1 MERLKV
7 DRLLVA
13 LAMLKPTPSEVV
25 ELRRKITSVSTTTLI
40 SILRSLY
47 RDATGV
53 GALEVLSD
61 EPYPLVDRSGAEIIY
76 QQIRPLLQRERLPRH
91 VVAERVVRELVRGRP
106 GQKIPRFNSK
116 KGLSHW
122 ISALTE
128 KFSASEIYAAFAA
141 SLDSEARANWSW
153 PLK

>member
-106 GQKIPRFNSK
+106 GQKYQGSIPK
-116 KGLSHW
+116 KG
-122 ISALTE
+122 
-128 KFSASEIYAAFAA
+128 
-141 SLDSEARANWSW
+141 
-153 PLK
+153 